1 MTCPG
6 QGGFHNTPPVGNYQ
20 VDIEVRTG
28 RAFVSPLVGLSAVEE
43 KMTEEYKFVG
53 FNSDVALFA
62 ETAIALICSKDAW
75 RVYLIDTSG
84 RFLRR

>member
-1 MTCPG
+1 
-6 QGGFHNTPPVGNYQ
+6 
-20 VDIEVRTG
+20 
-28 RAFVSPLVGLSAVEE
+28 
-43 KMTEEYKFVG
+43 MTEEYKFVG